1 MNAEPLQKMRLD
13 KWLWAAR
20 FYKTRALA
28 NAEVEKNRV
37 KVNQQEAKPAREV
50 HIGDVIH
57 MRQGSG
63 LNQVDVTVTVVALSQ
78 IRGPAM
84 QARMLYQESAESLKM
99 RELARERRRMMNEPA
114 LAIEKGRPTKRDR
127 RKLSEWQRWSAV
139 ADSSNE

>member
-37 KVNQQEAKPAREV
+37 KVNQQETKPAREV
-50 HIGDVIH
+50 HIGDVIQ

-139 ADSSNE
+139 AESSNE